1 MAPYVIPFIPY
12 AFILI
17 PLPLGCS
24 FLGNES
30 GRFILFVS
38 HMRVYPIV
46 YLLKELFFL
55 LCLLPF
61 LWSSVCILPSM
72 RYNPLSSRHV
82 FLRLLTNFLFF
93 LLWFCFRFV
102 HILLLYLLVLV
113 INFDPFFFFFL
124 LYRPFLLQ

>member
-1 MAPYVIPFIPY
+1 
-12 AFILI
+12 
-17 PLPLGCS
+17 
-24 FLGNES
+24 
-30 GRFILFVS
+30 
-38 HMRVYPIV
+38 
-46 YLLKELFFL
+46 
-55 LCLLPF
+55 
-61 LWSSVCILPSM
+61 M

-113 INFDPFFFFFL
+113 INFDPFFFFL